1 MKKINPR
8 DVKNGMRIRI
18 CDSDGTWVEGTA
30 DDVSSIR
37 RGRMFRLWIE
47 KVKPYGTSEELKAD
61 REQYQ
66 WADSYCK
73 CFVVD

>member
-1 MKKINPR
+1 MKKINPK

-18 CDSDGTWVEGTA
+18 LDSDGTWVEGTA

-37 RGRMFRLWIE
+37 RGRMFRLWIDT
-47 KVKPYGTSEELKAD
+47 VKPYSSSEELKAD
-61 REQYQ
+61 ESQYQ

-73 CFVVD
+73 CLLVD

>member
-1 MKKINPR
+1 MKKINPK

-18 CDSDGTWVEGTA
+18 LDSDGTWVEGTA

-37 RGRMFRLWIE
+37 RGRMFRLWIDT
-47 KVKPYGTSEELKAD
+47 VKPYSSSEELKAD
-61 REQYQ
+61 KDQYQ

-73 CFVVD
+73 CLCLD